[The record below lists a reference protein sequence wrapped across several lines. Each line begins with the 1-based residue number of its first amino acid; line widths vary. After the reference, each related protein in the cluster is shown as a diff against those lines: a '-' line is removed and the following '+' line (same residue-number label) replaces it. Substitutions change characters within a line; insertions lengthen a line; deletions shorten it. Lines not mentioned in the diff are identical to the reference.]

1 MTSLAKTL
9 HRATLIPSLVDW
21 AYERPARAWLF
32 LIPALVLVAGSAL
45 LPLMAVVNYSLHYLT
60 DGCPPEW
67 AGLSNFQDMLSHEP
81 GSFGVEFWSAT
92 RRQFLFTFC
101 VLAVQIPLGLGIA
114 LCLPK
119 KGWGMTFSLLLLGI
133 PLLIPWSVVG
143 IVWRVFTRPDLGA
156 VPLMAQAVGYDYQ
169 PGSSVT
175 DAWWTTVAMDTWHW
189 TPLVA
194 LLCVAGL
201 KTIPE
206 PCFRA
211 AAIDGAGAWAVF
223 RHVILPRLK
232 YVLTLAV
239 LLRTMD
245 SFNIF
250 IEPRILTGGGTGT
263 TFLSIYAA
271 NFTFDKGLLSAL
283 SILYLF
289 LVVVLC
295 YVLFTTMKC
304 LGEQQD
310 SQAVKN
316 HGAV

>member
-1 MTSLAKTL
+1 MTDLARTL
-9 HRATLIPSLVDW
+9 HRVSLFPSLVDW
-21 AYERPARAWLF
+21 ARDQPARAWLF
-32 LIPALVLVAGSAL
+32 LIPALVLVAGSSL

-60 DGCPPEW
+60 DGVAPQW
-67 AGLSNFQDMLSHEP
+67 AGLANYQEMLAHQP
-81 GSFGVEFWSAT
+81 GTFGVEFWAAT
-92 RRQFLFTFC
+92 RRQFLFTLC
-101 VLAVQIPLGLGIA
+101 VLLLQIPLGLGIA
-114 LCLPK
+114 LCLPR
-119 KGWGMTFSLLLLGI
+119 KGWGMTLSLLLLGI

-175 DAWWTTVAMDTWHW
+175 DAWWTTVLMDTWHW
-189 TPLVA
+189 TPLVV

-206 PCFRA
+206 PCLRA
-211 AAIDGAGAWAVF
+211 AAIDGAGPWAVF
-223 RHVILPRLK
+223 RHVLLPRLK

-295 YVLFTTMKC
+295 YVLFTTMKF
-304 LGEQQD
+304 LG
-310 SQAVKN
+310 QAEAAPSGKQ
-316 HGAV
+316 HGAL